1 MHVEEDNESESG
13 SESERGSDSESGSE
27 SESYHHC
34 TLPPL
39 PANTVLRG
47 VVFDLCLHTAVCV

>member
-1 MHVEEDNESESG
+1 MMADMHVEEDNESERGSG
-13 SESERGSDSESGSE
+13 SESASE
-27 SESYHHC
+27 SESDHHC

-47 VVFDLCLHTAVCV
+47 VVFDLCLHTALCV